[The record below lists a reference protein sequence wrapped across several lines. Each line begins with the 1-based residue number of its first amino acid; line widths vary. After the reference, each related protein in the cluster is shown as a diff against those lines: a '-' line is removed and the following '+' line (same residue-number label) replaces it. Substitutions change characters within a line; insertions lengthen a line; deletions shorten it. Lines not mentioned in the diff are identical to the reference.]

1 MPFVRRL
8 VWDAW
13 NVAHVARHQV
23 SPEEVE
29 EVCHGDP
36 VELESYANRIVLI
49 GPTAAGR
56 VLTAVLDPMGGAVYY
71 PITARPASRRERRY
85 FDQERGG
92 ER

>member
-8 VWDAW
+8 VWEAW
-13 NVAHVARHQV
+13 SVAHIARHQV
-23 SPEEVE
+23 SPE

-56 VLTAVLDPMGGAVYY
+56 VLTAVLDPMVGAAYY

-92 ER
+92 ARQ